1 MKQLHNNNKV
11 HKKVHNYCNAPKMA
25 NCKEEVVQ
33 FIYLSKDIMSR
44 Q

>member
-1 MKQLHNNNKV
+1 MKQLDNNNKV

-25 NCKEEVVQ
+25 NYIEEAVQ
-33 FIYLSKDIMSR
+33 LIYLLKDIMSR